1 MKRKFV
7 RKVRFLSGFAV
18 FLGGLWFL
26 WDTPVIYPLKIFVV
40 LLHEIS
46 HGIAAL
52 ATGGSIERITLDAEQ
67 GGACY
72 CSGGNAFF
80 TLSAGYLGSLLWGG
94 LIFSVARMKRVNT
107 GWINSLIGVAVIV
120 LSLMYIRSEFGLVF
134 GLLFGVALIL
144 AAQKTGQA
152 INRGVLFVLGLT
164 SALYAILDIKGD
176 VLDRPEALSDARMLA
191 ELTGIPALLW
201 GIAWISVAVIYSL
214 WLLYGAYEDA

>member
-134 GLLFGVALIL
+134 GLVFGVALIL

-164 SALYAILDIKGD
+164 SALYAILDI
-176 VLDRPEALSDARMLA
+176 
-191 ELTGIPALLW
+191 
-201 GIAWISVAVIYSL
+201 
-214 WLLYGAYEDA
+214 

>member
-67 GGACY
+67 
-72 CSGGNAFF
+72 
-80 TLSAGYLGSLLWGG
+80 
-94 LIFSVARMKRVNT
+94 
-107 GWINSLIGVAVIV
+107 
-120 LSLMYIRSEFGLVF
+120 
-134 GLLFGVALIL
+134 
-144 AAQKTGQA
+144 
-152 INRGVLFVLGLT
+152 
-164 SALYAILDIKGD
+164 
-176 VLDRPEALSDARMLA
+176 
-191 ELTGIPALLW
+191 
-201 GIAWISVAVIYSL
+201 
-214 WLLYGAYEDA
+214 